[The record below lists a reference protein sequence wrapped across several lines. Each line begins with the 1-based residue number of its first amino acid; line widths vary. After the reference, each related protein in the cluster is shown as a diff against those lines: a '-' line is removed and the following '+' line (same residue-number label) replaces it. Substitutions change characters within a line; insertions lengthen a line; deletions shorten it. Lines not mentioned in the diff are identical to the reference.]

1 MSASPGEIWLA
12 DQGAETRR
20 LVYVVSESRFHRLA
34 ERAVVAPVLDEIPP
48 AARPWHVGLS
58 GNRAVAVHQLGT
70 LPIERL
76 LEQVESPGAETL
88 RQVRRAVH
96 AIAG

>member
-1 MSASPGEIWLA
+1 LSASAGEIWLA

-20 LVYVVSESRFHRLA
+20 LVYIVSDTRFHRFA
-34 ERAVVAPVLDEIPP
+34 ERAVVAPVLDGFPP
-48 AARPWHVGLS
+48 AARPWHIRLS
-58 GNRAVAVHQLGT
+58 GDRAVAVHLLGT

-76 LEQVESPGAETL
+76 LEPVESPGSETL